1 MKIGFQIEDLDP
13 ARGGAET
20 YVYRFAEELLAA
32 GHEVHLIAAAFGA
45 TPAGAY
51 THRVM
56 RRGLTR
62 SSRDVHFA
70 FAAGRAARRAG
81 LAGGRAGLDVVVAVG
96 RTLGADVLQPHG
108 GTLRGNRRQN
118 LRLIRGPV
126 LRELKRAFDVL
137 NPKTRTHLWIESKQ
151 FSASPP
157 PQVVAISRMVLRDM
171 KEFYAVP
178 DERLHLVYNGVDLE
192 RFSPS
197 ACDDCRADARAAY
210 GLAPDE
216 TCFLIVA
223 HNFRLKGV
231 RELVDAAA
239 RLDLAPPRRDGR
251 PGSAGPPRPDGRDPW
266 RLIVIG
272 KENPKPYLER
282 AARLGCADRFLFPGA
297 AADVVPAYAAAD
309 VYVQP
314 TWYDPCSLVVL
325 EALACGRPVITTRFN
340 GAAELME
347 DGREGFLLDAPDQ
360 TDRLAEAMK
369 RLLDPAL
376 RARLGAAAR
385 LAVEPYSIQRNF
397 REMMAVLERAAAL
410 KENAP

>member
-231 RELVDAAA
+231 RELVEAAA
-239 RLDLAPPRRDGR
+239 RLHLGR
-251 PGSAGPPRPDGRDPW
+251 RDPW

-360 TDRLAEAMK
+360 IDRLAEAMK

-410 KENAP
+410 KEKSP

>member
-56 RRGLTR
+56 RLGLTR

-70 FAAGRAARRAG
+70 FAAGRAAR
-81 LAGGRAGLDVVVAVG
+81 RAGLDVVVAVG

-118 LRLIRGPV
+118 LRLIRHPA

-192 RFSPS
+192 RFSPRV
-197 ACDDCRADARAAY
+197 CDDRRADARAAY

-231 RELVDAAA
+231 GELVEAAA

-251 PGSAGPPRPDGRDPW
+251 RDPW

-272 KENPKPYLER
+272 KENAKPYLER
-282 AARLGCADRFLFPGA
+282 AVRLGCADRFLFPGA

-325 EALACGRPVITTRFN
+325 EALACGRSVVTTRFN

-360 TDRLAEAMK
+360 IDRLAEALK

-376 RARLGAAAR
+376 RARMGAAAR
-385 LAVEPYSIQRNF
+385 SSAEPYSIRRNF
-397 REMMAVLERAAAL
+397 REMMAVFQRAAAL
-410 KENAP
+410 KEKSP

>member
-197 ACDDCRADARAAY
+197 VCDDCRADARAAY

-231 RELVDAAA
+231 RELVEAAA
-239 RLDLAPPRRDGR
+239 RLHLDR
-251 PGSAGPPRPDGRDPW
+251 RDPW

-410 KENAP
+410 KEKSP

>member
-1 MKIGFQIEDLDP
+1 VKIGFQIENLDP

-20 YVYRFAEELLAA
+20 YVYRFAQELLAA
-32 GHEVHLIAAAFGA
+32 GHEVHLIASAFGA

-56 RRGLTR
+56 RQGLTR

-81 LAGGRAGLDVVVAVG
+81 LDVTVAVD

-108 GTLRGNRRQN
+108 GTLLGNRRQN

-126 LRELKRAFDVL
+126 LRELKRAFDAF
-137 NPKTRTHLWIESKQ
+137 NPKIRTHLWLEYKQ

-157 PQVVAISRMVLRDM
+157 PQVVAISRMVLSDM

-178 DERLHLVYNGVDLE
+178 DERLHLIYNGVDLD
-192 RFSPS
+192 RFSPG
-197 ACDDCRADARAAY
+197 ACDTHRSDARAAY
-210 GLAPDE
+210 GLAEDE

-231 RELVDAAA
+231 RELVEVTA
-239 RLDLAPPRRDGR
+239 RLDLASPR
-251 PGSAGPPRPDGRDPW
+251 RDPW
-266 RLIVIG
+266 RIIVVG
-272 KENPKPYLER
+272 KENPKPYLRR
-282 AARLGCADRFLFPGA
+282 ADRLRCADRLLFPGA
-297 AADVVPAYAAAD
+297 AADVLPAYAAAD
-309 VYVQP
+309 VYVHP

-325 EALACGRPVITTRFN
+325 EALACGRPVVTTRFN

-347 DGREGFLLDAPDQ
+347 DGREGFILDAPDQ
-360 TDRLAEAMK
+360 VDRLAEAMK

-376 RARLGAAAR
+376 RARMGAAAR
-385 LAVEPYSIQRNF
+385 STAEPYPIQRNF
-397 REMMAVLERAAAL
+397 REMMAVFQRAAAL
-410 KENAP
+410 KEKSP